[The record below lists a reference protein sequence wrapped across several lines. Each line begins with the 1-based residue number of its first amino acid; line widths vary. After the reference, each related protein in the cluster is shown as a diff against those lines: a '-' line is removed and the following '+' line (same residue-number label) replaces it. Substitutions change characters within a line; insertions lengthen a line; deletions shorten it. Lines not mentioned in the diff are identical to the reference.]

1 MRHISPRPEDVAPA
15 ASAAPLSMTDIQA
28 HYRRGRE
35 LQAEAIGA
43 FFSRLFG
50 RDAEAPGRRA
60 DRAVAAPSIVQA
72 LARSLTTVR
81 TTSELLRDHP
91 EIGRRATIATA
102 LRPRSCSP
110 GCPRRRPVPSIHRPD
125 PPDCTPPAR

>member
-1 MRHISPRPEDVAPA
+1 MRHISLRPEDVAPA

-72 LARSLTTVR
+72 LVRSLTTVR

-91 EIGRRATIATA
+91 EIGPRGPQRQRLVGALEDERARLERRFPKQAGDAA
-102 LRPRSCSP
+102 
-110 GCPRRRPVPSIHRPD
+110 
-125 PPDCTPPAR
+125 PAE